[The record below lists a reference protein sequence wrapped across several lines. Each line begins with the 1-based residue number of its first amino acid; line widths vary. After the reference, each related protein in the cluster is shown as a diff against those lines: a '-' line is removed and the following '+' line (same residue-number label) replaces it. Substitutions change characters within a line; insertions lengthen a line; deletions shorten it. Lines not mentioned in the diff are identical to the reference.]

1 MRGHLPDALVVA
13 GEDRDHLGE
22 PLQDRVL
29 AALGRQEEV
38 DGAQLLTELLLRPG
52 AQVGG
57 QHLERDARGQKGNA
71 LLEDHPEQLA
81 DLLLDVELAAGLLG
95 RRRVRVVGAGPD
107 EDPGDIGRGEGV
119 EEIDLLQGD
128 VLQVIAR

>member
-1 MRGHLPDALVVA
+1 MRGHLPDSLVVA
-13 GEDRDHLGE
+13 GEDRDRLGE

-29 AALGRQEEV
+29 AALGRQEQV

-57 QHLERDARGQKGNA
+57 QHLERDARGQEGNA

-107 EDPGDIGRGEGV
+107 EYPGDIGRGEGV

>member
-1 MRGHLPDALVVA
+1 MTCEH
-13 GEDRDHLGE
+13 RDHLGE
-22 PLQDRVL
+22 SLQDRVL
-29 AALGRQEEV
+29 ATLRRQEQV

-81 DLLLDVELAAGLLG
+81 DLLLDVELTAGLLG
-95 RRRVRVVGAGPD
+95 CRRVRVVGAGPD
-107 EDPGDIGRGEGV
+107 EHPGDIGRGEGV
-119 EEIDLLQGD
+119 EEVDLLQGD
-128 VLQVIAR
+128 VLQVAA